1 MLFTDY
7 LYESSKEI
15 WDKYLEHPFLV
26 ELGEGT
32 LDKEKFRKY
41 LIQDYLYLIEYAK
54 VYSMAC
60 VKSRNMRVLKKF
72 NN

>member
-1 MLFTDY
+1 MKTVKY
-7 LYESSKEI
+7 LLEMSKEI

-41 LIQDYLYLIEYAK
+41 
-54 VYSMAC
+54 
-60 VKSRNMRVLKKF
+60 
-72 NN
+72 NNRII

>member
-7 LYESSKEI
+7 LYENSKEV
-15 WDKYLEHPFLV
+15 WDKYLEHPFLI

-41 LIQDYLYLIEYAK
+41 LIQDYLYLSLIHI
-54 VYSMAC
+54 
-60 VKSRNMRVLKKF
+60 
-72 NN
+72 